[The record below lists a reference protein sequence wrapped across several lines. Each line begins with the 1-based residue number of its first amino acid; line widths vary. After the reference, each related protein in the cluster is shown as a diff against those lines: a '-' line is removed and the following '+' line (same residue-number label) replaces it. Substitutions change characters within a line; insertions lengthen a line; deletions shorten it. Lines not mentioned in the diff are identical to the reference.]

1 MGTDTATTTTTDT
14 ATTTTDTA
22 TTTATASTRAVE
34 LERSLDL
41 TDFPNAIVTTS
52 TGHTVDITAI
62 LPSKVLPMG
71 EEYKMKENTAV
82 EMLHADGIFSE
93 DQNMQSG
100 KIEWKEMAVQGLH
113 SCGRSNLE
121 KRPRFIA
128 LAQETVEKNL

>member
-1 MGTDTATTTTTDT
+1 MGTATASASTTATDTTS
-14 ATTTTDTA
+14 
-22 TTTATASTRAVE
+22 TASTRAVE

-41 TDFPNAIVTTS
+41 TEFPNAIVTTWA
-52 TGHTVDITAI
+52 GQTVDITAI
-62 LPSKVLPMG
+62 LPSKVLPMS
-71 EEYKMKENTAV
+71 EDYKMKEDTAV
-82 EMLHADGIFSE
+82 EMLHADGIISE

-128 LAQETVEKNL
+128 LAQETVSK